1 MLNIMEVHETNKMIE
16 QEKLDVRTITMGI
29 SLLDC
34 AADSVDEVCEN
45 IYNKITTYAKDLVST
60 GQAIERDFGIPIVN
74 KRITVT
80 PISLVGAS
88 SCKSSEDF
96 VKIAHALDRAA
107 KKVGVDLIGGYSA
120 LVSKSMTPAEEM
132 LIRSLPQALSET
144 DIVCSSV
151 NVGST
156 KTGIDMNSVELLGHI
171 IKDIA
176 HATADNDSYGCV
188 KFVAFCNAPD
198 DNPFMAGGFH
208 GVTEGD
214 AVINVGVSGP
224 GVVSRALDEAKGKD
238 FEFLC
243 ETIKRTAF
251 KITRV
256 GQLMLKDMRR
266 DLFTHIQTLPFSYFD
281 SRPHGKILIRV
292 VNYVNTLS
300 DTLSSGLVNVI
311 SDVFTF
317 FITLVVMFVVDWRLA
332 LYSLALFPLLI
343 AWVLGLQHFQRRAYQ
358 VLSNK
363 QSNLNAFI
371 HESIAG
377 VKTTQT
383 FAREDTQFRTFQEQQ
398 GAVRSAWMRTVHIQT
413 LMWPG
418 IQTISVMTIAFI
430 YYVGVTGFGGVDVTT
445 GVLIAFVGYA
455 NNFWNPVIS
464 IGNFYNQLITCSAYL
479 ERIFETLDVQPEIRN
494 APDAVDL
501 PQIEGRVDFNDV
513 VFRYE
518 PDGRNILNL
527 VDLHV
532 KPGETVA
539 LVGPTGAGKTTI
551 INLLSRF
558 YDVAEGSVTIDG
570 HDVRSV
576 TLESLRRQMGVMLQ
590 DTFIFS
596 GNVRENIRYG
606 KLDATDE
613 EIVAAA
619 KAVHAHEFIMELPDG
634 YDTVVEERGST
645 LSAGQRQ
652 LIAFARVLLADPRIL
667 ILDEATSNIDTRTE
681 EALQAGLNHLLKG
694 RTSFIIAHR
703 LSTIEN
709 ADEIC
714 FIDHGQIV
722 EQGNH
727 AELLARH
734 GAYYRLYESQYAMI
748 KV

>member
-1 MLNIMEVHETNKMIE
+1 MAQRNTFRDDEDLEEKINMRDLARVGVYLKPYMARVVWILIVVAAMGCINVVEPYLTKIMI
-16 QEKLDVRTITMGI
+16 
-29 SLLDC
+29 
-34 AADSVDEVCEN
+34 DSV
-45 IYNKITTYAKDLVST
+45 IPAKNL
-60 GQAIERDFGIPIVN
+60 A
-74 KRITVT
+74 
-80 PISLVGAS
+80 
-88 SCKSSEDF
+88 
-96 VKIAHALDRAA
+96 
-107 KKVGVDLIGGYSA
+107 
-120 LVSKSMTPAEEM
+120 
-132 LIRSLPQALSET
+132 
-144 DIVCSSV
+144 
-151 NVGST
+151 
-156 KTGIDMNSVELLGHI
+156 LLGEL
-171 IKDIA
+171 
-176 HATADNDSYGCV
+176 
-188 KFVAFCNAPD
+188 VALL
-198 DNPFMAGGFH
+198 
-208 GVTEGD
+208 
-214 AVINVGVSGP
+214 AVLIVIY
-224 GVVSRALDEAKGKD
+224 
-238 FEFLC
+238 EFGLRY
-243 ETIKRTAF
+243 RTVE
-251 KITRV
+251 ITRV

-479 ERIFETLDVQPEIRN
+479 ERIFETLDVKPEITD
-494 APDAVDL
+494 APDAVAL
-501 PQIEGRVDFNDV
+501 PPVEGRVDFNDV

-518 PDGRNILNL
+518 EDGRNILNL

-703 LSTIEN
+703 LSTVRN
-709 ADEIC
+709 ADAIIVLE
-714 FIDHGQIV
+714 HGHII
-722 EQGNH
+722 ERGTH
-727 AELLARH
+727 DELIAQKGR
-734 GAYYRLYESQYAMI
+734 YYRLYTGNFAENS
-748 KV
+748 

>member
-1 MLNIMEVHETNKMIE
+1 MAQRNTFRDDEDLE
-16 QEKLDVRTITMGI
+16 EKIDMR
-29 SLLDC
+29 
-34 AADSVDEVCEN
+34 
-45 IYNKITTYAKDLVST
+45 DL
-60 GQAIERDFGIPIVN
+60 AR
-74 KRITVT
+74 
-80 PISLVGAS
+80 
-88 SCKSSEDF
+88 
-96 VKIAHALDRAA
+96 
-107 KKVGVDLIGGYSA
+107 VGVYLKPYMARVVWILIVVAVMGC
-120 LVSKSMTPAEEM
+120 
-132 LIRSLPQALSET
+132 I
-144 DIVCSSV
+144 
-151 NVGST
+151 NVVEPYLT
-156 KTGIDMNSVELLGHI
+156 KIMIDGAIPTKNLALLG
-171 IKDIA
+171 
-176 HATADNDSYGCV
+176 GL
-188 KFVAFCNAPD
+188 VALL
-198 DNPFMAGGFH
+198 
-208 GVTEGD
+208 
-214 AVINVGVSGP
+214 AVLIVIY
-224 GVVSRALDEAKGKD
+224 
-238 FEFLC
+238 EFGLRY
-243 ETIKRTAF
+243 RTVE
-251 KITRV
+251 ITRV

-300 DTLSSGLVNVI
+300 DTLSSGLVNVV

-317 FITLVVMFVVDWRLA
+317 LITLVVMFVVDWRLA

-343 AWVLGLQHFQRRAYQ
+343 AWVLGLQYFQRRAYQ
-358 VLSNK
+358 ALSNK

-383 FAREDTQFRTFQEQQ
+383 FAREAAQFRTFQEQQ

-479 ERIFETLDVQPEIRN
+479 ERIFETLDVKPEIT
-494 APDAVDL
+494 DASDAADL
-501 PQIEGRVDFNDV
+501 PSVKGKVDFNDV

-532 KPGETVA
+532 EPGETVA

-551 INLLSRF
+551 VSLLSRF
-558 YDVAEGSVTIDG
+558 YDVSEGSVAIDG

-576 TLESLRRQMGVMLQ
+576 TMDSLRRQMGVMLQ

-619 KAVHAHEFIMELPDG
+619 KAVHAHDFIMDLPDG
-634 YDTVVEERGST
+634 YDTVVQERGST

-703 LSTIEN
+703 LSTIET

-714 FIDHGQIV
+714 YIDHGQIV
-722 EQGNH
+722 EQGSH

-748 KV
+748 KA

>member
-1 MLNIMEVHETNKMIE
+1 MAQRNTFRDDEDLEEKINMRDLARVGVYLKPYMARVVWILIVVAAMGCINVVEPYLTKIMI
-16 QEKLDVRTITMGI
+16 
-29 SLLDC
+29 
-34 AADSVDEVCEN
+34 DSV
-45 IYNKITTYAKDLVST
+45 IPAKNL
-60 GQAIERDFGIPIVN
+60 A
-74 KRITVT
+74 
-80 PISLVGAS
+80 
-88 SCKSSEDF
+88 
-96 VKIAHALDRAA
+96 
-107 KKVGVDLIGGYSA
+107 
-120 LVSKSMTPAEEM
+120 
-132 LIRSLPQALSET
+132 
-144 DIVCSSV
+144 
-151 NVGST
+151 
-156 KTGIDMNSVELLGHI
+156 LLGEL
-171 IKDIA
+171 
-176 HATADNDSYGCV
+176 
-188 KFVAFCNAPD
+188 VALL
-198 DNPFMAGGFH
+198 
-208 GVTEGD
+208 
-214 AVINVGVSGP
+214 AVLIVIY
-224 GVVSRALDEAKGKD
+224 
-238 FEFLC
+238 EFGLRY
-243 ETIKRTAF
+243 RTVE
-251 KITRV
+251 ITRV

-532 KPGETVA
+532 EPGKTIA

-613 EIVAAA
+613 EIEAAA

-634 YDTVVEERGST
+634 FDTVIGEGGASLSGGER
-645 LSAGQRQ
+645 QRIS
-652 LIAFARVLLADPRIL
+652 IARCIL
-667 ILDEATSNIDTRTE
+667 KDAPIVILDEATASVDADNESYIQ
-681 EALQAGLNHLLKG
+681 EAITQLCRGKTLLV
-694 RTSFIIAHR
+694 IAHR
-703 LSTIEN
+703 LNTIRH
-709 ADEIC
+709 ADEILVIDQGRIVQAGDHDKLMAEEGIYRR
-714 FIDHGQIV
+714 FIT
-722 EQGNH
+722 
-727 AELLARH
+727 ARSNPT
-734 GAYYRLYESQYAMI
+734 GWCR
-748 KV
+748 

>member
-1 MLNIMEVHETNKMIE
+1 MAKRNTYREDEELEEQINLHDILRIGVYVKPYMSRIIRILAVVVMMSCIAVVVPYLTKIMI
-16 QEKLDVRTITMGI
+16 
-29 SLLDC
+29 
-34 AADSVDEVCEN
+34 DS
-45 IYNKITTYAKDLVST
+45 
-60 GQAIERDFGIPIVN
+60 AIP
-74 KRITVT
+74 
-80 PISLVGAS
+80 
-88 SCKSSEDF
+88 
-96 VKIAHALDRAA
+96 
-107 KKVGVDLIGGYSA
+107 
-120 LVSKSMTPAEEM
+120 SKNLT
-132 LIRSLPQALSET
+132 
-144 DIVCSSV
+144 
-151 NVGST
+151 
-156 KTGIDMNSVELLGHI
+156 LLGELTGLMSVLI
-171 IKDIA
+171 VM
-176 HATADNDSYGCV
+176 Y
-188 KFVAFCNAPD
+188 
-198 DNPFMAGGFH
+198 
-208 GVTEGD
+208 
-214 AVINVGVSGP
+214 
-224 GVVSRALDEAKGKD
+224 
-238 FEFLC
+238 EFGLRY
-243 ETIKRTAF
+243 RTVE
-251 KITRV
+251 ITRV

-266 DLFTHIQTLPFSYFD
+266 DIFTHIQTLPFSYFD

-300 DTLSSGLVNVI
+300 DTLSSGLINVI

-317 FITLVVMFVVDWRLA
+317 LITLVVMFVVDWRLA
-332 LYSLALFPLLI
+332 LFSLVLFPFLI
-343 AWVLGLQHFQRRAYQ
+343 AWVLVLQHFQRRAYQ

-371 HESIAG
+371 HESITG

-383 FAREDTQFRTFQEQQ
+383 FAQEAAQFKTFQEQQ
-398 GAVRSAWMRTVHIQT
+398 DDVRTSWMKAVHIQF

-430 YYVGVTGFGGVDVTT
+430 YYVGVTGFGAVNVST

-494 APDAVDL
+494 APDATEL

-532 KPGETVA
+532 EPGSTVA

-606 KLDATDE
+606 KLDATDA
-613 EIVAAA
+613 EIEAAA
-619 KAVHAHEFIMELPDG
+619 KAVHAHVWASRTVLRLPSSFTILWFHAFRRSAPVDRVCPRASGRSAYSDSRRSHVEHRYAYRRGASGRIEPPAEGAYELHHRAP
-634 YDTVVEERGST
+634 TVHHRERGHDLLHRPWADRRT
-645 LSAGQRQ
+645 RQPRRAACQAWCLLSPLRLPIRHDQ
-652 LIAFARVLLADPRIL
+652 
-667 ILDEATSNIDTRTE
+667 
-681 EALQAGLNHLLKG
+681 GLNGLIRAWTDWLEI
-694 RTSFIIAHR
+694 SLPASR
-703 LSTIEN
+703 LS
-709 ADEIC
+709 
-714 FIDHGQIV
+714 FFGRR
-722 EQGNH
+722 
-727 AELLARH
+727 LAANYQVR
-734 GAYYRLYESQYAMI
+734 GGR
-748 KV
+748 

>member
-1 MLNIMEVHETNKMIE
+1 MAKRNTFREDEELEEQINLHDILRIGVYLKPYKARVIRILAVVVMMSCIAVVVPYLTKVMI
-16 QEKLDVRTITMGI
+16 
-29 SLLDC
+29 
-34 AADSVDEVCEN
+34 DS
-45 IYNKITTYAKDLVST
+45 
-60 GQAIERDFGIPIVN
+60 AIP
-74 KRITVT
+74 
-80 PISLVGAS
+80 
-88 SCKSSEDF
+88 
-96 VKIAHALDRAA
+96 
-107 KKVGVDLIGGYSA
+107 
-120 LVSKSMTPAEEM
+120 
-132 LIRSLPQALSET
+132 
-144 DIVCSSV
+144 
-151 NVGST
+151 T
-156 KTGIDMNSVELLGHI
+156 KNLTLLGEL
-171 IKDIA
+171 
-176 HATADNDSYGCV
+176 TALL
-188 KFVAFCNAPD
+188 
-198 DNPFMAGGFH
+198 
-208 GVTEGD
+208 
-214 AVINVGVSGP
+214 AVLIVI
-224 GVVSRALDEAKGKD
+224 
-238 FEFLC
+238 FELGLRY
-243 ETIKRTAF
+243 RTVE
-251 KITRV
+251 ITRV

-266 DLFTHIQTLPFSYFD
+266 DIFTHIQTLPFSYFD

-300 DTLSSGLVNVI
+300 DTLSSGLINVI

-317 FITLVVMFVVDWRLA
+317 LITLVVMFVIDWRLA
-332 LYSLALFPLLI
+332 LFSLALFPFLI
-343 AWVLGLQHFQRRAYQ
+343 AWVLVLQHFQRRAYQ

-363 QSNLNAFI
+363 QSNLNAYI

-383 FAREDTQFRTFQEQQ
+383 FAQEAAQFKTFQEQQ
-398 GAVRSAWMRTVHIQT
+398 NDVRTSWMKAVHIQF

-418 IQTISVMTIAFI
+418 IQTISVMTIALI
-430 YYVGVTGFGGVDVTT
+430 YFVGVTGFGGVEVST

-532 KPGETVA
+532 EPGKTIA

-606 KLDATDE
+606 RLDATDA
-613 EIVAAA
+613 EIEAAA
-619 KAVHAHEFIMELPDG
+619 RAVHAHEFIMDLPDG
-634 YDTVVEERGST
+634 YDTVVE
-645 LSAGQRQ
+645 
-652 LIAFARVLLADPRIL
+652 
-667 ILDEATSNIDTRTE
+667 
-681 EALQAGLNHLLKG
+681 
-694 RTSFIIAHR
+694 
-703 LSTIEN
+703 
-709 ADEIC
+709 
-714 FIDHGQIV
+714 
-722 EQGNH
+722 
-727 AELLARH
+727 
-734 GAYYRLYESQYAMI
+734 
-748 KV
+748 